1 LSSGVTSFFGRRRE
15 WTEAEVEAEL
25 SPPLPQK
32 NRPKNPG
39 VHVLKTFYLMNS
51 RKKDRVFARF
61 FK

>member
-39 VHVLKTFYLMNS
+39 VNVLKTFY
-51 RKKDRVFARF
+51 
-61 FK
+61 